1 MVQGDAC
8 LLDLT
13 LTNISLS
20 DYLWNNSVD
29 DNTKTPVIDLWNT
42 L

>member
-1 MVQGDAC
+1 MVQSDVC
-8 LLDLT
+8 LLDLI

-29 DNTKTPVIDLWNT
+29 DNTKTPILDIA
-42 L
+42 

>member
-1 MVQGDAC
+1 MVQGDA
-8 LLDLT
+8 LFADLT

-29 DNTKTPVIDLWNT
+29 DNTKNT
-42 L
+42 SYWLMEYM